1 MIDKLSQALHFQQEA
16 LNLRHQRQ
24 QVLANNIANADTPHY
39 KARDLEFSSVL
50 ASQTNKSSFGL
61 NRTSTR
67 HIEGETVTFSEAVL
81 QYRTP
86 HHPSIDGNTV
96 DAQVE
101 QAAYTK
107 NAVDFQ
113 ASFTFLNNKFKG
125 LMSAIKGE

>member
-1 MIDKLSQALHFQQEA
+1 
-16 LNLRHQRQ
+16 
-24 QVLANNIANADTPHY
+24 
-39 KARDLEFSSVL
+39 
-50 ASQTNKSSFGL
+50 
-61 NRTSTR
+61 
-67 HIEGETVTFSEAVL
+67 
-81 QYRTP
+81 
-86 HHPSIDGNTV
+86 V